1 LADQPSAG
9 EPGRQSRT
17 DRGDDRARRA
27 TAWRRG
33 AAVAG
38 VVALA
43 AVAAFLLLGG
53 DVPGIDGERA
63 GPGEFSFVLKKV
75 KAAPTSNTPPAD
87 LQDEAELAGA
97 DVKATMD
104 ELYFFAYVDSDS
116 WGDYGSAYDLF
127 DDTASTRAEKDTD
140 VLTLGSTANELYRAV
155 TPRPATIRIVVLTD
169 RKDAPASAVA
179 QVFFRAD
186 ADLKDGSSSVLTSS
200 GSFFLRKAEGGWRIY
215 AYRVDR
221 DEQPAERPSPSAD
234 EAS

>member
-1 LADQPSAG
+1 MAL
-9 EPGRQSRT
+9 
-17 DRGDDRARRA
+17 
-27 TAWRRG
+27 
-33 AAVAG
+33 VAI
-38 VVALA
+38 
-43 AVAAFLLLGG
+43 AAFLLLGG
-53 DVPGIDGERA
+53 DVPGIDGERT

-75 KAAPTSNTPPAD
+75 RAAPISHTAPAD

-116 WGDYGSAYDLF
+116 WGDYSSAYSLF
-127 DDTASTRAEKDTD
+127 DETASARAEDDTD
-140 VLTLGSTANELYRAV
+140 VLTLGSTANDRYRAV
-155 TPRPATIRIVVLTD
+155 TPRPATIKIVVLTD
-169 RKDAPASAVA
+169 RKDAPASAIA

-186 ADLKDGSSSVLTSS
+186 ADLKDGSSSVVTSS

-221 DEQPAERPSPSAD
+221 KEQPGERSSPSTD